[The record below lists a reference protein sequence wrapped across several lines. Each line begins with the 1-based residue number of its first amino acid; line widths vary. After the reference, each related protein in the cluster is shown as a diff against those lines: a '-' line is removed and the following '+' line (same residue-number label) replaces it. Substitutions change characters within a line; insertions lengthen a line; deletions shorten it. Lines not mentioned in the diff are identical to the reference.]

1 MLFVLKGPTLTSG
14 LLNNEAGGAN
24 SATIPTAT
32 HRPISVVNGQLTMLW
47 FNQEQPTGRSR
58 LIICF

>member
-1 MLFVLKGPTLTSG
+1 MLTSG

-47 FNQEQPTGRSR
+47 FNQ
-58 LIICF
+58 